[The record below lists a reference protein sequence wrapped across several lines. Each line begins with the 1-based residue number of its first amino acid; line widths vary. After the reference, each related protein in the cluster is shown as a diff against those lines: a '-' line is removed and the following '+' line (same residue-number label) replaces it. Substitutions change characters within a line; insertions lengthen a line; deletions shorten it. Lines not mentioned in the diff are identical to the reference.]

1 VLGIILTVQ
10 LMVVLDATI
19 VNIALPDIARALR
32 FSPTSLSWVITAY
45 TLAFGG
51 FLLLGARAGDL
62 LGRKRVFMVGI
73 GVFTVASLFGGLAP
87 SGGVLLAARAL
98 QGLGG
103 AFAAPSA
110 LAYLMI
116 MFPEGRE
123 RLRALGYYT
132 AVSIGGGAI
141 GLILG
146 GVLTQFG
153 SWRWVLFVNVPVGL
167 VVLGLARRSLTETP
181 SRDGHFDV
189 LGALTATVGVTSL
202 AYGFARASSN
212 GWGNIVTIGAFALG
226 VALLW
231 RFAALERRASEP
243 ITPLRLF
250 ADRSRNASYVARLFL
265 VAGMFGMFF
274 FLTQFLQDVLGYGP
288 LETGLAFL
296 PFSVALFVTS
306 QLSARRLIERF
317 GPKPLMVVGFSFSA
331 LALLLMTQLSAS
343 STYLWVLVP
352 VLLFGIG
359 NGLGFVPLTGA
370 SLAGVRPEDA
380 GAASGLVNVTQQIGG
395 ALGLAV
401 LVSVFGS
408 AGRVVAGQS
417 VASARA
423 AFVVGA
429 DHAFVAATLFVGATV
444 LVLALAIR
452 GRRATARA
460 AETAPVAPRRVH
472 QLGPGTPLPQTIEIA
487 SFVGSGVSVERSY
500 EMSLAA
506 ASETDQERDPQLTA
520 AG

>member
-1 VLGIILTVQ
+1 MPTTATISRPGSRGGERRARPGLVLAIILAVQ

-19 VNIALPDIARALR
+19 VNIALPDIARSLK

-45 TLAFGG
+45 TLSFGG

-62 LGRKRVFMVGI
+62 LGRKRVFMAGI
-73 GVFTVASLFGGLAP
+73 GLFTAASLVGGLAP
-87 SGGVLLAARAL
+87 SGGVLLAARAF

-103 AFAAPSA
+103 ALAAPSA
-110 LAYLMI
+110 LAFLMI

-146 GVLTQFG
+146 GLLTQVA

-167 VVLGLARRSLTETP
+167 VVLALARRSLTETP
-181 SRDGHFDV
+181 SRNGYFDV

-202 AYGFARASSN
+202 AYGFVRAASN
-212 GWGNIVTIGAFALG
+212 GWGNVLTIGAFALG
-226 VALLW
+226 VVLLW
-231 RFAALERRASEP
+231 RFVALERRASEP

-250 ADRSRNASYVARLFL
+250 ADRSRNASYLARLFL

-274 FLTQFLQDVLGYGP
+274 FMSQFLQDVLGYGP

-296 PFSVALFVTS
+296 PFSVALFVMS

-331 LALLLMTQLSAS
+331 LAMLLMTQLSAS
-343 STYLWVLVP
+343 SNYISVLIP
-352 VLLFGIG
+352 VTLFGIG

-370 SLAGVRPEDA
+370 SLAGVRQEDA

-401 LVSVFGS
+401 LVSVFGQ
-408 AGRVVAGQS
+408 AGRVVTGQS
-417 VASARA
+417 LAHTRA
-423 AFVVGA
+423 TFVVGA
-429 DHAFVAATLFVGATV
+429 DHAFIAATLFVAATV
-444 LVLALAIR
+444 VVLAVAIR
-452 GRRATARA
+452 GRRA
-460 AETAPVAPRRVH
+460 
-472 QLGPGTPLPQTIEIA
+472 IA
-487 SFVGSGVSVERSY
+487 SAAVPAPAATQPAREPVP
-500 EMSLAA
+500 AA
-506 ASETDQERDPQLTA
+506 AVLEALEV
-520 AG
+520 